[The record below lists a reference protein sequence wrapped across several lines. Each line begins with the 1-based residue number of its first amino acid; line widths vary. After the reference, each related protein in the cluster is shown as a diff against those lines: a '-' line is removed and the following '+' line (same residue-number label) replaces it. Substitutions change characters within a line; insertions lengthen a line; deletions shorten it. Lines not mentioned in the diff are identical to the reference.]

1 MKILV
6 GYNGT
11 APARAALDLALRHA
25 RSLGAGIVV
34 VTSAVGGMG
43 ESEGDISQMAG
54 ILSEARRQVEAA
66 GATCE
71 VRELIRGMSPG
82 EDLVA
87 FAAENAVD
95 LIYVGVEKRSKV
107 QKMILGSNAQYV
119 ILNAPCPVMTV
130 KSE

>member
-6 GYNGT
+6 GYNGST
-11 APARAALDLALRHA
+11 AARAALDLALGHA
-25 RSLGAGIVV
+25 GALGADVIV
-34 VTSAVGGMG
+34 VTSAVGGAG
-43 ESEGDISQMAG
+43 ESEGDISHMAD

-66 GATCE
+66 GGKSD

-82 EDLVA
+82 EDMVA
-87 FAAENAVD
+87 FAEENEVN

-107 QKMILGSNAQYV
+107 QKMLLGSNAQYV

-130 KSE
+130 KPK